1 MSQKRQN
8 ETPCLH
14 IRKSTAFVGQNKGA
28 IKTIKLGTIDHRTAA
43 AYSHWRAKIMDGSFT
58 NFSRPP
64 RHDDT
69 RPSKISCP
77 ISRQLLDTNTITTS
91 ITSSRG
97 RGLPLFTIFH
107 HTHAND
113 GTSPYVVKLLT
124 TAPTTSRVPIA
135 SVVFL
140 VSPSQ
145 LRRGHQLPA
154 NAASPAGRNA
164 AFPRRSPRSA
174 GGGSACQVSLAVRR
188 CPCPLRSRSTAS
200 LLQTLH

>member
-1 MSQKRQN
+1 MMSQN
-8 ETPCLH
+8 ENTKPCLDK
-14 IRKSTAFVGQNKGA
+14 RKSTAFIEQNVKGV
-28 IKTIKLGTIDHRTAA
+28 IKIGNYRSSNCSCISISEQKFGC
-43 AYSHWRAKIMDGSFT
+43 FP